1 MVPEY
6 DISYALHLLMRKY
19 ASDCIHQQDRLGAG
33 AGHARSFP

>member
-6 DISYALHLLMRKY
+6 DLIYALHLLMRKY
-19 ASDCIHQQDRLGAG
+19 ASDRFHQQDGTG